1 MVLIHG
7 QQRPTNDHPFEMK
20 SENDIS
26 NNENF
31 GNYHQ
36 EEILEN
42 KSHALE
48 NNHFQPEIDLKE
60 EDTEIDLKDEEEFE
74 NNENFINDTK
84 CNVCGE
90 AFIDFQHHIQC
101 YEDIMKDC
109 DSSEKLKPLK
119 GMLLIFY
126 TKKFLKNV
134 SNDF

>member
-7 QQRPTNDHPFEMK
+7 QERPTNDHLFEMK

-26 NNENF
+26 NSEQF
-31 GNYHQ
+31 GNHH

-42 KSHALE
+42 KLE
-48 NNHFQPEIDLKE
+48 NHFQPEIDLKE
-60 EDTEIDLKDEEEFE
+60 EDTEIDLKDESEFE
-74 NNENFINDTK
+74 NENFINDTK

-109 DSSEKLKPLK
+109 DSTEKLKPLK
-119 GMLLIFY
+119 GMLLFY
-126 TKKFLKNV
+126 AKRSL
-134 SNDF
+134 